1 MKNGVKNGVKN
12 YVKIKGPQTHTHTH
26 THLIEKTPVFFP
38 PKIHMVF
45 ISLTC
50 PPRGTCWWRRGW
62 RAGWMCCGGLERDKP
77 RGETRG
83 RRGVGG
89 RVWDG
94 KSQTPLA
101 GPWHHPAY
109 HIPPVSRVTIIPQST
124 LWTVAPSSTPQPTP
138 WTAARPCHNSP
149 HGLRQSSMPHPS
161 PRSVAPSCHNP
172 PPGLWHHP
180 ACHNPPPGPWMIE
193 IFSRLFSIASY
204 MAMGCLSL
212 IPVGVPL
219 CSDRTKGRPCQG
231 EDATPGRPICRPP
244 ENHDFDHF

>member
-1 MKNGVKNGVKN
+1 M
-12 YVKIKGPQTHTHTH
+12 
-26 THLIEKTPVFFP
+26 
-38 PKIHMVF
+38 
-45 ISLTC
+45 
-50 PPRGTCWWRRGW
+50 CW
-62 RAGWMCCGGLERDKP
+62 GGLERDKP

-83 RRGVGG
+83 RRGVGR

-94 KSQTPLA
+94 SGWGA
-101 GPWHHPAY
+101 GK
-109 HIPPVSRVTIIPQST
+109 IPESTCWTEAPSSIPQST
-124 LWTVAPSSTPQPTP
+124 PEPCHHHPTVHPLDCGTIQHATTHPLDRGTSMPQLTS
-138 WTAARPCHNSP
+138 WTAA
-149 HGLRQSSMPHPS
+149 QSSMPHPS

-172 PPGLWHHP
+172 LPGLWHHP